1 MPTFKLLKFPSARK
15 RQLQAAIAEQKQ
27 LLDAGINSIAAF
39 ERLENLTDLI
49 NQLTAALAIEE
60 GDGG

>member
-1 MPTFKLLKFPSARK
+1 MPTFKLLKFPSARR

-27 LLDAGINSIAAF
+27 LLDSGIHTFADM

-60 GDGG
+60 GE